1 MKLGDIMKKWI
12 AICIFLIFAVS
23 SLSFVCAEQSTTI
36 GGHNFKIPDGFK
48 ENSMFTAVNEPDET
62 GDVLNSV
69 KAFEKGGDVIYIC
82 VGHFINQNLT
92 SQNVSSIGNEAKT
105 INGVEGYT
113 FDDGYVK
120 GYNNIH
126 GFIYESKG
134 DLIIVLTTDE
144 SLFDQVVGK

>member
-1 MKLGDIMKKWI
+1 MYD
-12 AICIFLIFAVS
+12 C
-23 SLSFVCAEQSTTI
+23 LSRSAFFRGRRNV
-36 GGHNFKIPDGFK
+36 PDGPGGRFRFRDGK
-48 ENSMFTAVNEPDET
+48 RKFHVYCSEWTDET
-62 GDVLNSV
+62 WDVFNSV
-69 KAFEKGGDVIYIC
+69 KAFEKGGDAIYIC
-82 VGHFINQNLT
+82 VGHFINENLT

-144 SLFDQVVGK
+144 NLFDQVVGE